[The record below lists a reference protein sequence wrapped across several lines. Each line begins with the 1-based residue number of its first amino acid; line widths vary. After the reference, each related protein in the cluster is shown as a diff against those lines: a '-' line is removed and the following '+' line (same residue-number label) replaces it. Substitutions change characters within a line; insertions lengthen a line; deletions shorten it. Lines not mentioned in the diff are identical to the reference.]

1 MFAEIT
7 CIGSNQEET
16 ETDVNVTENRYIF
29 ILCCTLKLMI
39 VLCFKENLDA
49 VTSYIFILRGASVMN
64 APCYPY
70 SIVIFKG
77 FYLYLMQ

>member
-1 MFAEIT
+1 MIALDNNSVWKLT
-7 CIGSNQEET
+7 YGL
-16 ETDVNVTENRYIF
+16 
-29 ILCCTLKLMI
+29 IL
-39 VLCFKENLDA
+39 
-49 VTSYIFILRGASVMN
+49 YYVMN